1 VEDGPNLNRRGF
13 FTATGGISIA
23 ALLAACGGS
32 DSGSDD
38 TGAAAST
45 QAAAPAASTDAAPA
59 AATPPKY
66 DPTTETGPVKTFEW
80 AGYEVPEMW
89 EGYVKGPFN
98 ADSPM
103 KFTFLENDQQAL
115 AKVAS
120 GVQYDLIH
128 PCIAYWPDY
137 KAAGLIQAFD
147 PSLLPDY
154 EGIPETIRK
163 PGTDTD
169 GLIYHVPF
177 DIGFSA
183 LTYRADKVNPAEL
196 SWNVLLDAQYKGRMA
211 LFSDEVAIIKIG
223 HLINA
228 GAAVDPNVMT
238 TEEIQAAAETMKK
251 VAPNLRNFWASQTDT
266 VNDFVNGNIDMT
278 YTWPDGYW
286 KIKNHEKMKGVPIE
300 YMWPK
305 EGRLAWV
312 CGLVLGAG
320 SKVPG
325 RATSAV
331 AAANSPTVGAW
342 LTDVY
347 QYGSAQQSGVTD
359 LIKDKA
365 LLTAFSL
372 NDPTAFAPPRAWFEA
387 PLPNR
392 AEYVKAGQ
400 DVKASVGAS

>member
-1 VEDGPNLNRRGF
+1 VEDGPNLSRRSF

-32 DSGSDD
+32 SSSSD
-38 TGAAAST
+38 TGSASST
-45 QAAAPAASTDAAPA
+45 PAAAPAASTAAA
-59 AATPPKY
+59 AKATPPKF
-66 DPTTETGPVKTFEW
+66 DPAAESGPVKVFEW

-89 EGYVKGPFN
+89 QNYVKGPYN
-98 ADSPM
+98 ASSPM

-154 EGIPETIRK
+154 QGIPEAIRT
-163 PGTDTD
+163 PGVGPD

-177 DIGFSA
+177 DIGFST

-196 SWNVLLDAQYKGRMA
+196 SWNVLQDAKYKGRMA
-211 LFSDEVAIIKIG
+211 LFSDEVSIIKIG

-228 GAAVDPNVMT
+228 GKPVDPNKLT
-238 TEEIQAAAETMKK
+238 QDEINASAETMKAI
-251 VAPNLRNFWASQTDT
+251 APNLRNFWGSQTDT
-266 VNDFVNGNIDMT
+266 VNDFINGNIDMT

-286 KIKNHEKMKGVPIE
+286 KIKTHPKMKGVPIE
-300 YMWPK
+300 YMQPK

-312 CGLVLGAG
+312 CGLVLGANT
-320 SKVPG
+320 KVPG

-331 AAANSPTVGAW
+331 AAANTPKVAAW
-342 LTDVY
+342 LTDAY
-347 QYGSAQQSGVTD
+347 QYASAQQNGVA
-359 LIKDKA
+359 A
-365 LLTAFSL
+365 LVTNKEIVAAFSL
-372 NDPTAFAPPRAWFEA
+372 NDPAAFAPPKAWFEA

-392 AEYVKAGQ
+392 AAYVKAGQ
-400 DVKASVGAS
+400 EVKASVGAS

>member
-1 VEDGPNLNRRGF
+1 VENGPNLSRRGF

-32 DSGSDD
+32 DSGSSDS
-38 TGAAAST
+38 GGGAAST
-45 QAAAPAASTDAAPA
+45 AAAPAGSSTAAA
-59 AATPPKY
+59 KATPPKFN
-66 DPTTETGPVKTFEW
+66 PAAESGPIKVFEW

-89 EGYVKGPFN
+89 ESYVKGPYN
-98 ADSPM
+98 GSSPM

-154 EGIPETIRK
+154 QGIPEAIRT
-163 PGTDTD
+163 PGVGPD

-177 DIGFSA
+177 DIGFST

-196 SWNVLLDAQYKGRMA
+196 SWNVLQDAKYKGRMA
-211 LFSDEVAIIKIG
+211 LFSDEVSIIKIG

-228 GAAVDPNVMT
+228 GKPVDPNKLT
-238 TEEIQAAAETMKK
+238 QDEINASAETMKAI
-251 VAPNLRNFWASQTDT
+251 APNLRNFWGSQTDT
-266 VNDFVNGNIDMT
+266 VNDFINGNIDMT

-286 KIKNHEKMKGVPIE
+286 KIKTHPKMKGVPIE
-300 YMWPK
+300 YMQPK

-312 CGLVLGAG
+312 CGLVLGANT
-320 SKVPG
+320 KVPG

-331 AAANSPTVGAW
+331 AAANTPKVAAW
-342 LTDVY
+342 LTDAY
-347 QYGSAQQSGVTD
+347 QYASAQQNGVA
-359 LIKDKA
+359 A
-365 LLTAFSL
+365 LVTNKEIVAAFSL
-372 NDPTAFAPPRAWFEA
+372 NDPAAFAPPKAWFEA

-392 AEYVKAGQ
+392 AAYVKAGQ
-400 DVKASVGAS
+400 EVKASVGAS